1 MNEAS
6 VPVRPERIVVALD
19 ASPQSVAALKAAVEM
34 AALLEAEVEG
44 LFVEDINLIHLCAF
58 PFCHEIGSYT
68 ARLRPVD
75 NKSMERHLRVI
86 AGNIRQA
93 MEQAATQAHSQSPV
107 RWSFRVS
114 RGPVVTELLA
124 AAQSASLLS
133 IGRAGQVRQRSLGST
148 TRLLMSRSQRPLF
161 ISGEGGGLRYPLT
174 VVYTGSPAA
183 ERALQ
188 LAVRLI
194 HHAPKSLP
202 PANLLRVVVWGNPAE
217 QGDLVQLE
225 QAVRRRLGQEQ
236 LQAVVVHVS
245 RSADLPATLRLHD
258 GGIWV
263 LPGEQSALVA
273 EHSGPVL
280 LVP

>member
-34 AALLEAEVEG
+34 AALLGAEVEG
-44 LFVEDINLIHLCAF
+44 LFVEDINLIHLCDF
-58 PFCHEIGSYT
+58 PFCYEIGSYT

-75 NKSMERHLRVI
+75 NKGMERHLRVI
-86 AGNIRQA
+86 AGSIRQA
-93 MEQAATQAHSQSPV
+93 MEQAATQTHSQSPV

-148 TRLLMSRSQRPLF
+148 TRLLMSQSQRPLF
-161 ISGEGGGLRYPLT
+161 ISGEDGGLRYPLT

-183 ERALQ
+183 ERALR
-188 LAVRLI
+188 LAARLLQ
-194 HHAPKSLP
+194 HAPRPLR
-202 PANLLRVVVWGNPAE
+202 PANLLRVVVWNNPDAPVE
-217 QGDLVQLE
+217 LIQLE
-225 QAVRRRLGQEQ
+225 QAVQRWLAQEQ
-236 LQAVVVHVS
+236 LEAVMVSVS

-258 GGIWV
+258 GGTWV

-273 EHSGPVL
+273 EHSGPAL